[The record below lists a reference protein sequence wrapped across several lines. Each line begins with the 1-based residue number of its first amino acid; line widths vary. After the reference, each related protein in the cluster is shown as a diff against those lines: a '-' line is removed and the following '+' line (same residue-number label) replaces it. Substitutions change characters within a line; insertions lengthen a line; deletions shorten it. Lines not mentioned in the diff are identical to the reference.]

1 MPMGLEEYVE
11 RCWDIYWGRAGN
23 DNLQAATPI
32 HLRAGCRGVVYD
44 SVRAI
49 THAELSTW
57 NTTDPDGSVPI
68 PAGMERFI
76 AAVKGALDV
85 EEEREE
91 VDGRTPAD
99 ACVAIDRRIR
109 RIIFD

>member
-1 MPMGLEEYVE
+1 VS
-11 RCWDIYWGRAGN
+11 A
-23 DNLQAATPI
+23 
-32 HLRAGCRGVVYD
+32 D
-44 SVRAI
+44 S
-49 THAELSTW
+49 
-57 NTTDPDGSVPI
+57 
-68 PAGMERFI
+68 
-76 AAVKGALDV
+76 GALDV